1 MHYCQQT
8 VSVPNRYLAEQSKK
22 ALPNQNKLKKKY
34 NKVWISNNV
43 STFISQTID
52 TLLFVLLSFIGIMNT
67 NDIIQMIITMLLF
80 KWGIALFDTPF
91 MLLTTK
97 IKNNELD

>member
-1 MHYCQQT
+1 MIEELSIQDKI
-8 VSVPNRYLAEQSKK
+8 AE
-22 ALPNQNKLKKKY
+22 LFEVGWNKKKY

-52 TLLFVLLSFIGIMNT
+52 TLFFVLLSFIGIMNT
-67 NDIIQMIITMLLF
+67 TDIIQMIITMLLF
-80 KWGIALFDTPF
+80 KWGIALLDTPF

-97 IKNNELD
+97 IKNNELN